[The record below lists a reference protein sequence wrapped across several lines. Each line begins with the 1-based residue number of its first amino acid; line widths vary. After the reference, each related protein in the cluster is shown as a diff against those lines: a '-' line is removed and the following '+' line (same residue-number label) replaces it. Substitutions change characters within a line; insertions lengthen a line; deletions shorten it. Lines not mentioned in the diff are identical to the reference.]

1 MAKLFKSAGVES
13 RAELEEVVK
22 GLATPLASPGNE
34 LLEFDKFIR
43 NAEPLDVGVDEG
55 EGVLAG
61 CLVSTVLTVTVV
73 PAGIF
78 LVNDSAFLADS

>member
-1 MAKLFKSAGVES
+1 MAAWS
-13 RAELEEVVK
+13 RLLEAVVK
-22 GLATPLASPGNE
+22 GLATPLPSPGNVE
-34 LLEFDKFIR
+34 LLEFDRFIR
-43 NAEPLDVGVDEG
+43 NAELLDVGVDDG